1 MAARALQPL
10 VQKGQLNSVMI
21 QLLGMIPV
29 EPKLAKHSHVHGAL
43 IQVSEKKLSN
53 WKIGLKRYE
62 RGNGVK
68 VFVVL

>member
-29 EPKLAKHSHVHGAL
+29 EPKHAKHSHVHGAV

-53 WKIGLKRYE
+53 
-62 RGNGVK
+62 
-68 VFVVL
+68 